1 MKRAQGHRCRYEFA
15 VGLVAIVGL
24 EAVAVRATGKPEA
37 NNENGQPPRVVVQVY
52 NYGHVSTDILAQAEL
67 EAAEIYQAVG
77 VEIVW
82 TNCKLPQD
90 SQCAEY
96 LDPAHLGLRL
106 LPEIAPSLGGSDRT
120 MGLAVGNLASVSLHR
135 VHEEAA
141 AFEVSVHAVLAPTLA
156 HEIGH
161 LLLASQGHSP
171 SGIMRAHWC
180 REDYERAPRG
190 AFNFMPE
197 QARSIRDEIR
207 KRAQVQVTTARSVH
221 QGPALRFTQTAE

>member
-1 MKRAQGHRCRYEFA
+1 MPRE
-15 VGLVAIVGL
+15 
-24 EAVAVRATGKPEA
+24 
-37 NNENGQPPRVVVQVY
+37 PRVQSVRE
-52 NYGHVSTDILAQAEL
+52 LAGYRV
-67 EAAEIYQAVG
+67 IYHAVG

-171 SGIMRAHWC
+171 SGIMRALLV
-180 REDYERAPRG
+180 PRG
-190 AFNFMPE
+190 LR
-197 QARSIRDEIR
+197 ARSPRR
-207 KRAQVQVTTARSVH
+207 LQFHARTGSIDS
-221 QGPALRFTQTAE
+221 